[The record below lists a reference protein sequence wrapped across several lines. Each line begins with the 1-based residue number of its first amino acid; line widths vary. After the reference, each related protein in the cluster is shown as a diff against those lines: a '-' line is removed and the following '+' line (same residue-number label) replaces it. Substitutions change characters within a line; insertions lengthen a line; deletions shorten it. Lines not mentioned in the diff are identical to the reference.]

1 MPYFTNFVTQKFPI
15 FIFSYFILQ
24 IIIRLF
30 TTNIAV
36 LDESEQIMLSQ
47 YFALGYNEQPP
58 LYTWLQMGV
67 FELFG
72 TSIFGL
78 SLLKN
83 GLLFLTYLFV
93 YKLGML
99 LMNSKLKASLSAISL
114 MLIPQL
120 VWGAQVDQTHTVLL
134 TTATAISIYYFFKI
148 AQEESSLL
156 DFIMFGIAIGVG
168 LNAKYNF
175 VLVVVALIIISLVIK
190 EFRSRFY
197 ERRLIFSI
205 GITFLMVLPHFL
217 WFISHLDIAT
227 NRTIARMSVG
237 DTQNT
242 IINFFKG
249 NFSLVVST
257 IAFLT
262 PFWIVFIALFRKKV
276 SISSDTYSKSLLL
289 YILVIFLF
297 LFMVI
302 LMSGS
307 THVKARWLQPYL
319 FLVPLFLFLHVK
331 ILHIDKKV
339 NTFIYLSIF
348 ASILVALVVLVKP
361 YLIDLRGKPSRTSY
375 PFEQLS
381 KKIENKIQSSKDV
394 LLYAEDK
401 YIGGNLKLF
410 LPDSL
415 IITPSLAN
423 QPYDL
428 KNKIVLVWKNKKP
441 IDFIEKIEK
450 NEYKCFSYTENLPFQ
465 HSKKLIYTVNYDVC
479 NKMN

>member
-1 MPYFTNFVTQKFPI
+1 
-15 FIFSYFILQ
+15 
-24 IIIRLF
+24 
-30 TTNIAV
+30 
-36 LDESEQIMLSQ
+36 
-47 YFALGYNEQPP
+47 
-58 LYTWLQMGV
+58 MGV
-67 FELFG
+67 FKLFG

-156 DFIMFGIAIGVG
+156 DFIMFGVAIGVG

-175 VLVVVALIIISLVIK
+175 LLVVVALIIISLVIK

-205 GITFLMVLPHFL
+205 GITLLMVLPHFL
-217 WFISHLDIAT
+217 WFISHLEIAT
-227 NRTIARMSVG
+227 NRTIERMSAG
-237 DTQNT
+237 DTQNN

-249 NFSLVVST
+249 NFSLIVST

-262 PFWIVFIALFRKKV
+262 PFWIAFIILFRKKF
-276 SISSDTYSKSLLL
+276 SISLNDYSKSLLL
-289 YILVIFLF
+289 YMIIVFLF
-297 LFMVI
+297 LFVI
-302 LMSGS
+302 ILISGS
-307 THVKARWLQPYL
+307 THVKERWLQPYL

-331 ILHIDKKV
+331 ILQIDKQV
-339 NTFIYLSIF
+339 NTFIYLSIL
-348 ASILVALVVLVKP
+348 ASIVVALVVLIKP
-361 YLIDLRGKPSRTSY
+361 YTIDLRGKPSRASY

-381 KKIENKIQSSKDV
+381 KQIKNKIQSSKNV
-394 LLYAEDK
+394 LLYTEDK

-410 LPDSL
+410 LPDTL
-415 IITPSLAN
+415 VITPSL
-423 QPYDL
+423 P
-428 KNKIVLVWKNKKP
+428 
-441 IDFIEKIEK
+441 
-450 NEYKCFSYTENLPFQ
+450 
-465 HSKKLIYTVNYDVC
+465 
-479 NKMN
+479 